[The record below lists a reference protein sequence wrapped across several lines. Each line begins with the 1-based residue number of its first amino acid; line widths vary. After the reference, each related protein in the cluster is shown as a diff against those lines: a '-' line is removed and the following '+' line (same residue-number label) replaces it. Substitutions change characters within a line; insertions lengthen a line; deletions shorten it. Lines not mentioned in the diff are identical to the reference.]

1 MGTAWKG
8 RMCWAVIVV
17 ARRVGGKGFSVSWL
31 ALYLGGC
38 GGGGGGDV
46 VVSVPPHAR
55 AVRRRD
61 CLVSLAG
68 MSVIVQ

>member
-31 ALYLGGC
+31 ALYLGSC
-38 GGGGGGDV
+38 GGGGDV
-46 VVSVPPHAR
+46 VVSVPPHAW

-61 CLVSLAG
+61 CLVSLVG